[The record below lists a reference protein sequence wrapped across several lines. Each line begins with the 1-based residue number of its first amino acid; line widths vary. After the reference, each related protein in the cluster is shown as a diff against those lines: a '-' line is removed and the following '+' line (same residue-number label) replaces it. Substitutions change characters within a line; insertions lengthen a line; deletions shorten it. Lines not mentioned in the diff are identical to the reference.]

1 MMEFSACEVN
11 VIATEFVS
19 QMIFT
24 HNKPQVF
31 SRASDANNN
40 ECRQLLLP
48 LSAVV
53 TKSSNFEQINFSLF
67 SADSKT

>member
-24 HNKPQVF
+24 HNKLQVF
-31 SRASDANNN
+31 SRAPDTNNN
-40 ECRQLLLP
+40 EYRQFLLP
-48 LSAVV
+48 LSEVV
-53 TKSSNFEQINFSLF
+53 IKSPCFEQINFSLF
-67 SADSKT
+67 SVDSKV

>member
-1 MMEFSACEVN
+1 MVEFSAYEVN

-19 QMIFT
+19 QMVFT

-31 SRASDANNN
+31 SRSSDTNNN

-53 TKSSNFEQINFSLF
+53 IKSPNFEQINFSLF
-67 SADSKT
+67 SADSKA

>member
-24 HNKPQVF
+24 HNKPRVF
-31 SRASDANNN
+31 SRALDTNSNDS
-40 ECRQLLLP
+40 RQLLLP

-53 TKSSNFEQINFSLF
+53 IKSPNFEQINFSLF
-67 SADSKT
+67 SDDSKA